1 MNIKKRNYFKRAF
14 EKRQLT
20 ADEKDFDGRRSSL
33 ESPLFA
39 RHLVLF
45 LGWRYQLI
53 QLQSSIAEEHFF
65 PLERDEMIAIVGRAY
80 CTQFLKSRPQQP
92 RQKKVHV
99 KDLERRVLIYD
110 TNALTG

>member
-53 QLQSSIAEEHFF
+53 QLQSSIAEDC
-65 PLERDEMIAIVGRAY
+65 LSLKRDEMIAIVGRAY